1 MSARYSIVPGDP
13 DADRLEML
21 DLATRNRPGPRSR
34 LEAKYVKYYENN
46 PLGAPSLFLARH
58 NESGSL
64 VGMAAL
70 FPTSLWIAGER
81 VPAGIGGDFAV
92 DEGHRGL
99 GPAVALQRATI
110 PPLAER
116 GLKCAY
122 GSPNQSSEPIVGRV
136 GYADVGRLTRFVK
149 LLSARPLVDRYV
161 SRPRLASL
169 ASAVASPVLSILSRE
184 RLHRRSRRFSIEQP
198 ERFDDRFTGLWE
210 LARRQLGV
218 TSERNV
224 ELLNWRYEK
233 TGPSRAPGN
242 YTIFALVEGDEVA
255 GYLVYR
261 MADDSRLVYDVLCRP
276 DKAVVDALLSEFI
289 RDARRKK
296 AGSIDL
302 GYVGPPNLL
311 TGRLRAFGFL
321 QRIAH
326 NGLLVIRGRRGA
338 VRRGSREGRELVLP
352 HGRHGLLDSR
362 PT

>member
-1 MSARYSIVPGDP
+1 VSARYSIVPGDP
-13 DADRLEML
+13 HADRLEML

-46 PLGAPSLFLARH
+46 PLGAPSLFLARD

-92 DEGHRGL
+92 DEGHRGF
-99 GPAVALQRATI
+99 GPALALQRATVAA
-110 PPLAER
+110 LSER

-122 GSPNQSSEPIVGRV
+122 GSPNQNSELIVGRA
-136 GYADVGRLTRFVK
+136 GYADAGRLTRLVK

-161 SRPRLASL
+161 KRPWLASV
-169 ASAVASPVLSILSRE
+169 ASGVASPIVSMLSRE
-184 RLHRRSRRFSIEQP
+184 RLHRGSRKFSVEQP
-198 ERFDDRFTGLWE
+198 ELFDDRFGSVWE

-218 TSERNV
+218 TSERNA

-233 TGPSRAPGN
+233 TGPGGAPGN
-242 YTIFALVEGDEVA
+242 YPIFALVEGNEVA

-261 MADDSRLVYDVLCRP
+261 MDDDTRVVYDVVCRP
-276 DKAVVDALLSEFI
+276 DRPVMDALLAEFI

-296 AGSIDL
+296 AGAIDV

-311 TGRLRAFGFL
+311 TERLRAFGFL
-321 QRIAH
+321 GRTAQ
-326 NGLLVIRGRRGA
+326 NGLLVCVDGEAPGG
-338 VRRGSREGRELVLP
+338 VDLGKPESWYFMG
-352 HGRHGLLDSR
+352 GD
-362 PT
+362 TDF

>member
-1 MSARYSIVPGDP
+1 VSVRYSIVPGDP
-13 DADRLEML
+13 QADKLEML

-46 PLGAPSLFLARH
+46 PLGAPSLFLARD

-70 FPTSLWIAGER
+70 FPTTLWIAGER

-92 DEGHRGL
+92 DEGHRGF
-99 GPAVALQRATI
+99 GPALALQRATI
-110 PPLAER
+110 PALSER

-122 GSPNQSSEPIVGRV
+122 GSPNRFSEPIIARV

-149 LLSARPLVDRYV
+149 LLGARPLVERYV
-161 SRPRLASL
+161 SRPGLASL
-169 ASAVASPVLSILSRE
+169 ASSIASPVVSILSRE
-184 RLHRRSRRFSIEQP
+184 RLHRRSRRFSVEEP
-198 ERFDDRFTGLWE
+198 ELFDDRFTSLWE

-218 TSERNV
+218 TSERNA

-233 TGPSRAPGN
+233 TGPGAAPAS
-242 YTIFALVEGDEVA
+242 YPIFALVEGNEVA

-261 MADDSRLVYDVLCRP
+261 MGDGSRLVYDVVCRP
-276 DKAVVDALLSEFI
+276 DRSVVDALLSEFI
-289 RDARRKK
+289 LDARRKK
-296 AGSIDL
+296 ASAIDL

-321 QRIAH
+321 QRTAQ
-326 NGLLVIRGRRGA
+326 NGLLVYLDGEAPSGA
-338 VRRGSREGRELVLP
+338 DLEQAEGWYFTS
-352 HGRHGLLDSR
+352 GD
-362 PT
+362 TDF

>member
-1 MSARYSIVPGDP
+1 VSARYSIVPGDLH
-13 DADRLEML
+13 ADRLEVL

-46 PLGAPSLFLARH
+46 PLGAPSLFLARE

-92 DEGHRGL
+92 DEEHRGL
-99 GPAVALQRATI
+99 GPALPLQRATV
-110 PPLAER
+110 PAVSER
-116 GLKCAY
+116 GMKCAY
-122 GSPNQSSEPIVGRV
+122 GSPNTSSEPVVARA

-149 LLSARPLVDRYV
+149 LLSARPLVERYV
-161 SRPRLASL
+161 STPWLASL
-169 ASAVASPVLSILSRE
+169 ASGVASPFMSILSRE
-184 RLHRRSRRFSIEQP
+184 RLRRRSRRFSVEQP
-198 ERFDDRFTGLWE
+198 ELFDERFTSLWE

-218 TSERNV
+218 TSERNA

-233 TGPSRAPGN
+233 TGPSAAPEN
-242 YTIFALVEGDEVA
+242 YTIFALVDGDEVA

-261 MADDSRLVYDVLCRP
+261 MGDETRIVYDVLCRP
-276 DKAVVDALLSEFI
+276 DRPVVDALLSGFI
-289 RDARRKK
+289 LDARRKK
-296 AGSIDL
+296 ASAIDL

-321 QRIAH
+321 QRTAQ
-326 NGLLVIRGRRGA
+326 NGLLVYVDGEAPSG
-338 VRRGSREGRELVLP
+338 VDLVKAESWYFTS
-352 HGRHGLLDSR
+352 GD
-362 PT
+362 TDF